1 MALNREVM
9 SFNVSNK
16 GRDCTT
22 SKQMEEGPSCHCLS
36 CADQGLVPPP

>member
-22 SKQMEEGPSCHCLS
+22 SKQMEDGAVMSLP
-36 CADQGLVPPP
+36 LVC